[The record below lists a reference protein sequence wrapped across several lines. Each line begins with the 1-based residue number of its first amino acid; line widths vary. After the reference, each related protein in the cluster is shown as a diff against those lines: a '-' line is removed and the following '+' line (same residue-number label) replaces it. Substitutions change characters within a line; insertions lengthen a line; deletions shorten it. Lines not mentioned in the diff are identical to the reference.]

1 MIQDLEIFSFL
12 SLVLFIIFA
21 GVLLYIFTKLVN
33 KLVDYFTSGNEN
45 RKYINRGII
54 YFEIFVWFAYIIWS
68 VDLLVATTMLNNI
81 VVLSIAGVLFLILM
95 WFIGKDSLIGLI
107 FRLENSIETGDKI
120 MSSEGNGVI
129 KKMGV
134 RVLTIES
141 GSGHLFYLPYSKLS
155 SDKIT
160 VIDDDLKYQPF
171 EFKLS
176 LIKKENPQKLKKQ
189 IYEAIIYSP
198 YSSSVTPPVVAFKG
212 EENGNYNFDVVLSA
226 LNSDF
231 FNRIVSDLNSKLI
244 NQ

>member
-1 MIQDLEIFSFL
+1 MIQDLEIFTFL

-21 GVLLYIFTKLVN
+21 GVLLYIFTKLIN
-33 KLVDYFTSGNEN
+33 KLVDYFTSGKVN
-45 RKYINRGII
+45 RKYINRGVI

-68 VDLLVATTMLNNI
+68 VDLLVTSQMLNNL
-81 VVLSIAGVLFLILM
+81 VVLSLAGILVLLLM
-95 WFIGKDSLIGLI
+95 WFIGKDSVIGLI
-107 FRLENSIETGDKI
+107 FRLENTIETGDKI

-141 GSGHLFYLPYSKLS
+141 DSGHLFYLPYSKLS
-155 SDKIT
+155 SEKIT

-176 LIKKENPQKLKKQ
+176 IGNKENPQQLKKK
-189 IYEAIIYSP
+189 IFEAIIFSP

-212 EENGNYNFDVVLSA
+212 ESGGKYQFDIVLSA

-231 FNRIVSDLNSKLI
+231 FNRIVSDLNSRLI
-244 NQ
+244 D